1 MSHSQLDQ
9 LIIMANQIADNNHLD
24 TDAESVEFIAMHIK
38 KFWARSMKEEL
49 IAYANEGGDKLNVL
63 ATKAIMLLSEQYA
76 PAST

>member
-24 TDAESVEFIAMHIK
+24 TEAESIEFIATHIK

-49 IAYANEGGDKLNVL
+49 IAYAKEDGDKLNSL
-63 ATKAIMLLSEQYA
+63 ATPAIMSLSEQYT
-76 PAST
+76 SRIS

>member
-24 TDAESVEFIAMHIK
+24 TDAESVEFIATHIK

-49 IAYANEGGDKLNVL
+49 IAYAKEDGDRLNSL
-63 ATKAIMLLSEQYA
+63 ATQAIMGLSEKYT
-76 PAST
+76 SRIS

>member
-38 KFWARSMKEEL
+38 KFWARSMKHEL
-49 IAYANEGGDKLNVL
+49 IEYAQNDGSQLNEFALKATLKLGV
-63 ATKAIMLLSEQYA
+63 QYA
-76 PAST
+76 

>member
-24 TDAESVEFIAMHIK
+24 TDAESIEFIATHIK

-49 IAYANEGGDKLNVL
+49 IAYAQEGGDKLNVL
-63 ATKAIMLLSEQYA
+63 ATQAIMVLSEQYTSR
-76 PAST
+76 ST